1 MARGQNGQALVEL
14 ALTSLVLILIMF
26 GAVDLARVYNA
37 QTALQEAS
45 RVGARHGALF
55 DPNGKV
61 NPFLCDSHAASP
73 ATCPSTK
80 STFTSTDGIK
90 EVVDKALLG
99 AGLPA
104 STLKAGCPG
113 GPTPYNGPYVTE
125 FASMGTTVGQPWLY
139 ICYDTTAGTGGPI
152 STPAVCGSSCGGQ
165 DMEVVVL
172 MQYPLVI
179 TGAVGPTVQLV
190 GNSHVRVQGT

>member
-1 MARGQNGQALVEL
+1 MGRRQNGQALVEL
-14 ALTSLVLILIMF
+14 ALTSIVLILIMF

-37 QTALQEAS
+37 QTALQEGA
-45 RVGARHGALF
+45 RVGARHGAIF

-61 NPFLCDSHAASP
+61 NPFLCDSHATSP

-80 STFTSTDGIK
+80 SSFTSTDGIK
-90 EVVDKALLG
+90 EVVDKALAG

-113 GPTPYNGPYVTE
+113 GPSPFNGPFVAE
-125 FASMGTTVGQPWLY
+125 FASMGTTVNQPWLY
-139 ICYDTTAGTGGPI
+139 ICYDTSAGTGSPV
-152 STPAVCGSSCGGQ
+152 STPTVCGSACGGQ
-165 DMEVVVL
+165 DMEVVLL
-172 MQYPLVI
+172 MQYSLVI

-190 GNSHVRVQGT
+190 GNAHVRVQGT